1 MALAELANTGHYA
14 PMNRYCAAM
23 LAVVALLAGC
33 SSDVPHTAGSVSL
46 PVTAAA
52 INIDSQSTSLLPG
65 KTAANNTASPT
76 TTESAASASP
86 ATSVLPS
93 PCGLDKDLNAP
104 APDQVVPDVPP
115 TARITGLYE
124 SPYPEGVNRSATA
137 NNADPRFAAVFP
149 EAAALVPLPL
159 PHASPQ
165 GCCDRLMLRITIENM
180 PDALYGPCS
189 FPDSI
194 ERVIKVLSAADR

>member
-1 MALAELANTGHYA
+1 MRFVY
-14 PMNRYCAAM
+14 RYCVAM
-23 LAVVALLAGC
+23 LALVALLAGC
-33 SSDVPHTAGSVSL
+33 SSDAPYTAGSASP
-46 PVTAAA
+46 PVTVAA
-52 INIDSQSTSLLPG
+52 INIDSPSTSVLPG
-65 KTAANNTASPT
+65 TAVVINTASLT
-76 TTESAASASP
+76 TTESTTSASP

-104 APDQVVPDVPP
+104 APDQVVPDVPS
-115 TARITGLYE
+115 TARITGLYY

-137 NNADPRFAAVFP
+137 TNADPRFAAVFP

-159 PHASPQ
+159 PPASPQ
-165 GCCDRLMLRITIENM
+165 GCCDRLMLRIRIENM

-194 ERVIKVLSAADR
+194 ERVIQVLSAADR